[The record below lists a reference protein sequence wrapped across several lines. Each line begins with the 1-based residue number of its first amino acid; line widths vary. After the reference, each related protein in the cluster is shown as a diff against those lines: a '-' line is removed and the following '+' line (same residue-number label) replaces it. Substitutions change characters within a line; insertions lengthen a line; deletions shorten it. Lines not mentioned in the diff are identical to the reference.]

1 MATAKP
7 SISVS
12 TAPASNVV
20 RVSIPP
26 DVHNDLAKFQRVQKD
41 ILGKLG
47 CMACCSGWDIRFN
60 VQRQF
65 LVDAKLAVQEV
76 LG

>member
-1 MATAKP
+1 MATTNP
-7 SISVS
+7 SVS
-12 TAPASNVV
+12 FAANPATNVV
-20 RVSIPP
+20 RVSIPA
-26 DVHNDLAKFQRVQKD
+26 DVHNDLSKFLKVQKD

-65 LVDAKLAVQEV
+65 LVDNKLAVQEV
-76 LG
+76 VR

>member
-7 SISVS
+7 VS
-12 TAPASNVV
+12 FPSPQANVV
-20 RVSIPP
+20 RVSIPA
-26 DVHNDLAKFQRVQKD
+26 DVHADLAKFQRVQKE

-47 CMACCSGWDIRFN
+47 CQACCSGWDIRFN
-60 VQRQF
+60 VQKQF
-65 LVDAKLAVQEV
+65 MVDAKLAVQEV